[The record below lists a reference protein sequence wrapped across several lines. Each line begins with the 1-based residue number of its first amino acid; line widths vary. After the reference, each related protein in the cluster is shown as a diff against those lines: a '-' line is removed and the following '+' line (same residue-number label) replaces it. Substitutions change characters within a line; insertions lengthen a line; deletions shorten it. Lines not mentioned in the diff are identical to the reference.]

1 MLDKEKT
8 KQNVNNVGV
17 AVHGDPHFEEL
28 TKKQK
33 GITLIAL
40 IITIIVMLILVGVTV
55 TVALNGGLFT
65 TAKEAAKG
73 TETERNKE
81 IALSGEEVEIDGI
94 VYASMEDY
102 LNNNPKLPDD
112 WTVATDE
119 ERVAAWPTETVK
131 NENVTAIKEQTTNK
145 IIPLPKGFQVS
156 LVEGENTIEEG
167 VVIKDREKIPNE
179 FVWIPVPQI
188 SKMVMCQT
196 HGASVTLT
204 DNLQCPTCLANTKL
218 AGKLYATSTEKNF
231 NENQTGQTY
240 NANSGLREPVV
251 LSDYDTQS
259 YFTQY
264 GGGTYSGNDMY
275 QKEFDAMAKSVA
287 TYGGFYVGRY
297 ETGGFNEDKVVSK
310 PDRGMNEDG
319 DINNTNWYKMYR
331 MQKEFAKDS
340 EVVASTMMWGSQYDQ
355 VMLFVDGKLDGTGQ
369 KEFNV
374 KTGSSNRHSG
384 NRATGTG
391 NVIVDKVANI
401 YDLEGNMLEWTLE
414 AVSTNLRVYRG
425 RLLQRHL
432 FSV

>member
-8 KQNVNNVGV
+8 KQN
-17 AVHGDPHFEEL
+17 EEL

-40 IITIIVMLILVGVTV
+40 IITIIVMLILVGVSV
-55 TVALNGGLFT
+55 TVALNGGLFS
-65 TAKEAAKG
+65 TAKKAKG
-73 TETERNKE
+73 DTQTELDKE
-81 IALSGEEVEIDGI
+81 QTLASGIVEIDG
-94 VYASMEDY
+94 VWYDSMEDY
-102 LNNNPKLPDD
+102 VNNKPGLDLPEGWSKTAKPAEWDND
-112 WTVATDE
+112 KIAAITDG
-119 ERVAAWPTETVK
+119 
-131 NENVTAIKEQTTNK
+131 TNTL
-145 IIPLPKGFQVS
+145 PLPEGYTVS
-156 LVEGENTIEEG
+156 EEEGEYTVSG
-167 VVIKDREKIPNE
+167 GLVIKDREEIPNE

-218 AGKLYATSTEKNF
+218 AGKLYATSTGENF

-240 NANSGLREPVV
+240 NANSGLREPAV
-251 LSDYDTQS
+251 LSSYDTQS

-310 PDRGMNEDG
+310 PDRGMNGDG

-369 KEFNV
+369 KAFNV
-374 KTGSSNRHSG
+374 NTRSSNRHSG

-401 YDLEGNMLEWTLE
+401 YDLEGNMYEWTLE
-414 AVSTNLRVYRG
+414 ADDTLYRVHRG
-425 RLLQRHL
+425 RLLRQRHF
-432 FSV
+432 FSVLPRLRLSVR

>member
-40 IITIIVMLILVGVTV
+40 IITIIVMLILVGVSV

-145 IIPLPKGFQVS
+145 IIPLPKGYTVS
-156 LVEGENTIEEG
+156 EEEGEYTVSG
-167 VVIKDREKIPNE
+167 GLVIKDREEIPNE

-218 AGKLYATSTEKNF
+218 AGKLYATSTGENF

-240 NANSGLREPVV
+240 NANSGLREPAV
-251 LSDYDTQS
+251 LSGYDTQS
-259 YFTQY
+259 YFTRY
-264 GGGTYSGNDMY
+264 EGGTYSGDDMY

-310 PDRGMNEDG
+310 PDRGMNGDG

-369 KEFNV
+369 KAFNV

-391 NVIVDKVANI
+391 NVIADKVANI
-401 YDLEGNMLEWTLE
+401 YDLEGNMYEWTLE
-414 AVSTNLRVYRG
+414 AYDAYSRVCRG
-425 RLLQRHL
+425 R
-432 FSV
+432 

>member
-40 IITIIVMLILVGVTV
+40 IITIIVMLILVGVSV
-55 TVALNGGLFT
+55 TVALNGGLFS
-65 TAKEAAKG
+65 TAKKAKG
-73 TETERNKE
+73 DTQTELDKE
-81 IALSGEEVEIDGI
+81 QTLASGIVEIDG
-94 VYASMEDY
+94 VWYDSMEDY
-102 LNNNPKLPDD
+102 VNNKPGLDLPEGWSKTAKPAEWDND
-112 WTVATDE
+112 KIAAITDG
-119 ERVAAWPTETVK
+119 
-131 NENVTAIKEQTTNK
+131 TNTL
-145 IIPLPKGFQVS
+145 PLPEGYTVS
-156 LVEGENTIEEG
+156 EEEGEYTVSG
-167 VVIKDREKIPNE
+167 GLVIKDREEIPNE

-218 AGKLYATSTEKNF
+218 AGKLYATSTGENF

-240 NANSGLREPVV
+240 NASGLRGEPAV
-251 LSDYDTQS
+251 LSSYDTQS

-310 PDRGMNEDG
+310 PDRGMNGDG

-369 KEFNV
+369 KAFNV
-374 KTGSSNRHSG
+374 NTRSSNRHSG

-401 YDLEGNMLEWTLE
+401 YDLEGNMYEWTLE
-414 AVSTNLRVYRG
+414 ADNTNYRVFRG
-425 RLLQRHL
+425 RLLRQPLH
-432 FSV
+432 

>member
-1 MLDKEKT
+1 
-8 KQNVNNVGV
+8 
-17 AVHGDPHFEEL
+17 
-28 TKKQK
+28 
-33 GITLIAL
+33 
-40 IITIIVMLILVGVTV
+40 MLILVGVSV
-55 TVALNGGLFT
+55 TVALNGGLFS
-65 TAKEAAKG
+65 TAKKAKG
-73 TETERNKE
+73 DTQTELDKE
-81 IALSGEEVEIDGI
+81 QTLASGIVEIDG
-94 VYASMEDY
+94 VWYDSMEDY
-102 LNNNPKLPDD
+102 VNNKPGLDLPEGWSKTAKPAEWDND
-112 WTVATDE
+112 KIAAITDG
-119 ERVAAWPTETVK
+119 
-131 NENVTAIKEQTTNK
+131 TNTL
-145 IIPLPKGFQVS
+145 PLPEGYTVS
-156 LVEGENTIEEG
+156 EEEGEYTVSG
-167 VVIKDREKIPNE
+167 GLVIKDREEIPNE

-218 AGKLYATSTEKNF
+218 AGKLYATRTEENF

-240 NANSGLREPVV
+240 NANSGLREPAV
-251 LSDYDTQS
+251 LSSYDTQS

-310 PDRGMNEDG
+310 PDRGMNGDG

-369 KEFNV
+369 KAFNV
-374 KTGSSNRHSG
+374 NTRSSNRHSG
-384 NRATGTG
+384 SRATGTG

-401 YDLEGNMLEWTLE
+401 YDLEGNMYEWTLE
-414 AVSTNLRVYRG
+414 AYDAFGRVYRG
-425 RLLQRHL
+425 R
-432 FSV
+432 

>member
-119 ERVAAWPTETVK
+119 ERIAAWPTETVK

-218 AGKLYATSTEKNF
+218 AGKLYETSTSF
-231 NENQTGQTY
+231 DENRTGQTY
-240 NANSGLREPVV
+240 NTTNGPREPVV
-251 LSDYDTQS
+251 LSEVDRRDF
-259 YFTQY
+259 FTEF
-264 GGGTYSGNDMY
+264 GGGTFIGDMY

-310 PDRGMNEDG
+310 PDRGMNGDG
-319 DINNTNWYKMYR
+319 DINKTSWYKMYR

-369 KEFNV
+369 KAFNV
-374 KTGSSNRHSG
+374 KTGSSDRLSR

-391 NVIVDKVANI
+391 NVIADKVANI
-401 YDLEGNMLEWTLE
+401 YDLEGNMYEWTLE
-414 AVSTNLRVYRG
+414 AYALNTRAYRG
-425 RLLQRHL
+425 RFLQL
-432 FSV
+432 GSFSV